1 MLAVVAL
8 IAAPAALA
16 NGDTIN
22 ATATVQFSGA
32 VDNPA
37 SCNAVG
43 GSPTAMIDWGDGTAD
58 TTGTISASTSISGTH
73 TYAATGTYEG
83 SVTITGRNCNGGDGA
98 TDIVHGERRRA
109 AAAVHGVPGGVRR
122 HRMPVP
128 DSGQQ
133 RD

>member
-37 SCNAVG
+37 SCNVVG
-43 GSPTAMIDWGDGTAD
+43 PPTATIDWGDGTAD
-58 TTGTISASTSISGTH
+58 TTGTISASDVISGTH
-73 TYAATGTYEG
+73 TYAATGTY
-83 SVTITGRNCNGGDGA
+83 DGLGHDYGA
-98 TDIVHGERRRA
+98 QLQRRRWRHGLVHGERRRA
-109 AAAVHGVPGGVRR
+109 AAAVHGVPGGRSTT
-122 HRMPVP
+122 P
-128 DSGQQ
+128 DASS
-133 RD
+133 